1 VRETD
6 ERIERM
12 GVEVS
17 RRWLAAADLV
27 LLCVEAGRAPET
39 EELELAGDFPA
50 VLARTK
56 ADLGNSGGGGGVSVS
71 TVTGQGLDIV
81 RRAVAEA
88 VFGRR
93 VALGDLEI
101 GLTRARHRNAL
112 EAAAEA
118 LTEARPH
125 LEPGGDAVLA
135 AHHVRM
141 AALALDELVG
151 AIDVEDVL
159 ERIFSSFCVGK

>member
-1 VRETD
+1 
-6 ERIERM
+6 M
-12 GVEVS
+12 
-17 RRWLAAADLV
+17 
-27 LLCVEAGRAPET
+27 
-39 EELELAGDFPA
+39 
-50 VLARTK
+50 
-56 ADLGNSGGGGGVSVS
+56 S
-71 TVTGQGLDIV
+71 TVNGQGLDTV

-125 LEPGGDAVLA
+125 LQPGGDAVLA

-141 AALALDELVG
+141 SALALDELVG